1 MPENLPQPGRYDF
14 GLSEDQEA
22 AAARIHREAIVV
34 DMLSQQAGANIFDH
48 YPPALCEEFDRTIA
62 EAGHFY
68 EKFLRGVMWP
78 YEMSRRG
85 DSDLIADWFR
95 EAGLTVIAHGVRSE
109 EQTSELQSLMRIS
122 YAVFCLKQKKNKQ
135 L

>member
-68 EKFLRGVMWP
+68 EKFLRGV
-78 YEMSRRG
+78 SRT
-85 DSDLIADWFR
+85 
-95 EAGLTVIAHGVRSE
+95 EGLRVGKGCVSQGRD
-109 EQTSELQSLMRIS
+109 RWGP
-122 YAVFCLKQKKNKQ
+122 NN
-135 L
+135 

>member
-68 EKFLRGVMWP
+68 EKFLRGVM
-78 YEMSRRG
+78 
-85 DSDLIADWFR
+85 
-95 EAGLTVIAHGVRSE
+95 RSE
-109 EQTSELQSLMRIS
+109 EHTSELQSLMSIP
-122 YAVFCLKQKKNKQ
+122 YAVFCLNKKTIIIKH
-135 L
+135 